1 MSCLQNGTEEERKA
15 LNDLAREQLMLK
27 ILADVRFDIEVCLIE
42 GWDYKEL
49 PLRIKK
55 EMDAIVEKFKMEKE
69 TERYL

>member
-15 LNDLAREQLMLK
+15 LNDLAREQLMMK
-27 ILADVRFDIEVCLIE
+27 ILADVRFDIEVCLIV

-49 PLRIKK
+49 PLRVKK
-55 EMDAIVEKFKMEKE
+55 EMDAIIEKFKTEKE